1 MAITF
6 QQVNNPNFADSNRLL
21 EVALAQSAKA
31 AEGLQGTLNTAV
43 GNVENANLAKVQQLV
58 NSQTREQLQDPIY
71 QQQMQGQ
78 IAQLLEPTG
87 GTIDPLKANNLVQ
100 DRITKLLET
109 ETSQSNLT
117 GAGITQAANQQRLDQ
132 AKELQPFIVNAS
144 RRKDVTE
151 SEAQL
156 ATEIGGA
163 MSHFDSSIGAI
174 ERAISETDDPVRKAQ
189 LQAQLQDTLIDR
201 DTTLSG
207 YGELKPH
214 VLNLALEGLEAK
226 DAAKRK
232 LELENLNTQSII
244 KSRATT
250 DVNNTAKTA
259 AYVTKTDA
267 DILNDAAKTRIQ
279 AQKLNS
285 SSGYTADVKEAK
297 SVLETYK
304 LSPTAVGK
312 DGKLNYSSITN
323 QTRNRANEAARVAVQ
338 GDAINFQ
345 DYVLSIKDNTLSENQ
360 MEDIMAVMES
370 KDIPDYQRIAYMK
383 ELQMSPDRSNNL
395 IGLSS
400 KAAIEK
406 GLTKFLETYTTSDAA
421 RKAGQA
427 HAAVYQDTI
436 NALTDLN
443 ESPYDIVKH
452 LGLTLDFEGVEFLP
466 QEIKDELGFDLA
478 KHRANQA
485 RKQASLNNEHS
496 PQAKE
501 DFAKHEREWKY
512 REDKKKT
519 PTQLLIQ
526 GLGEDAKPSPFDIL
540 YGDSMQNSANTIIR
554 KLLGK

>member
-1 MAITF
+1 MPITF
-6 QQVNNPNFADSNRLL
+6 QQVANPNFADSNRLL

-58 NSQTREQLQDPIY
+58 NSQTREQLQDPTY
-71 QQQMQGQ
+71 QKQMQGQ
-78 IAQLLEPTG
+78 IAQMLEPTG
-87 GTIDPLKANNLVQ
+87 GTIDPLKANALVQ

-132 AKELQPFIVNAS
+132 ALELQPFVVNAS

-156 ATEIGGA
+156 ATQVGGA

-174 ERAISETDDPVRKAQ
+174 ERAISETDDPVRKAE
-189 LQAQLQDTLIDR
+189 LQASLQDTLIDR
-201 DTTLSG
+201 ENTLAG
-207 YGELKPH
+207 FGELAPH
-214 VLNLALEGLEAK
+214 VLNLAFESLEAR

-232 LELENLNTQSII
+232 AELENLNTQSII
-244 KSRATT
+244 KSRAVT
-250 DVNNTAKTA
+250 DANNTAKTA
-259 AYVTKTDA
+259 SYVTKTDA
-267 DILNDAAKTRIQ
+267 DILNDAARTRLQ

-285 SSGYTADVKEAK
+285 SSSYTPETKEAK
-297 SVLETYK
+297 SILEKYK
-304 LSPTAVGK
+304 LSPAAMGK

-338 GDAINFQ
+338 GDATSFQ
-345 DYVLSIKDNTLSENQ
+345 DYVLSIKNNRLSDNQ
-360 MEDIMAVMES
+360 MEDIIAVMDS

-383 ELQMSPDRSNNL
+383 ELQMSPDKSNNL
-395 IGLSS
+395 VGFSS
-400 KAAIEK
+400 KSAIEK
-406 GLTKFLETYTTSDAA
+406 GLVKFLESYTTSDAA

-452 LGLTLDFEGVEFLP
+452 LGLTLDFEGIEYLP

-478 KHRANQA
+478 KHRANQV
-485 RKQASLNNEHS
+485 RKQATINNEHT

-512 REDKKKT
+512 KQDKKKT

-526 GLGEDAKPSPFDIL
+526 GLGEDAKPSPFDII